1 MSRSSTPLPRRPAP
15 PGRGCP
21 PALWVLLAATSTLPL
36 AGCSTDV
43 ATIGRIP
50 LGDGQQDGMSVGGGA
65 EASSGIGSVAS
76 SSGGGGA
83 EASSGGGG
91 AEASSGVSVGATSS
105 GVSVASSSGGGA
117 RCERRFEG
125 RIRDFR
131 SAERG
136 GHPDFEAFEDRGGPG
151 QSGLVEARLGPDRK
165 PVYRSNGTPDVL
177 SGPERFDEWF
187 RDVPGVN
194 VPIPYA
200 APVQVTERGI
210 GVLSDET
217 FFPIDGEG
225 WDAASRDDARHNYGF
240 TYELHMTFEYQAGD
254 FLVFASDDDL
264 WVFINDRLVVD
275 LGGVHEPTGTTLML
289 DDLAR
294 KLELEIGQQY
304 PLDVFHAERRSPVSA
319 LSFATLLSFTNCDPI
334 VIPG

>member
-1 MSRSSTPLPRRPAP
+1 MASS
-15 PGRGCP
+15 GVG
-21 PALWVLLAATSTLPL
+21 VAATS
-36 AGCSTDV
+36 S
-43 ATIGRIP
+43 
-50 LGDGQQDGMSVGGGA
+50 GG
-65 EASSGIGSVAS
+65 GSVAS
-76 SSGGGGA
+76 SAGGGG
-83 EASSGGGG
+83 
-91 AEASSGVSVGATSS
+91 
-105 GVSVASSSGGGA
+105 

-136 GHPDFEAFEDRGGPG
+136 GHPDFEAFDDRGGAG
-151 QSGLVEARLGPDRK
+151 RSGLVEARIGPDRK
-165 PVYRSNGTPDVL
+165 PVYRSNGAPDVL

-194 VPIPYA
+194 VPLPYA
-200 APVQVTERGI
+200 APVQVTERGF
-210 GVLSDET
+210 GVFSDET

-240 TYELHMTFEYQAGD
+240 TYELHMTFAYQAGD
-254 FLVFASDDDL
+254 FLAFASDDDL

-275 LGGVHEPTGTTLML
+275 LGGVHEPTGTTLLL

-319 LSFATLLSFTNCDPI
+319 LSFSTLLSFTNCDPI